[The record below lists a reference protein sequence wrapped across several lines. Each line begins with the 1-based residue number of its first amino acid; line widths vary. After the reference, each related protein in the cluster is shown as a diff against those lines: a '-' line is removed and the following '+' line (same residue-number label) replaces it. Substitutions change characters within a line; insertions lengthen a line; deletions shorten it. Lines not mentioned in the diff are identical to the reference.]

1 MTLAI
6 RIAGSC
12 FALAASFV
20 HAAEEHG
27 KTDVFAAPGVTL
39 AWAVARGPD
48 EARTFVVIRIAT
60 DIGINRYFTA
70 TGRDPFTQAEREWKP
85 ASLSSGR
92 AEIRVPRTAIADFP
106 RTELRFYSGMPG
118 AKPRLEVFYHGVPD
132 TTPEFDDAAR
142 LDAYLDDRIARA
154 RDLARRAQ

>member
-1 MTLAI
+1 MNAALRIVAI
-6 RIAGSC
+6 FMAIAMP
-12 FALAASFV
+12 FA

-60 DIGINRYFTA
+60 DIGINRHFTA

-85 ASLSSGR
+85 ATLASGR
-92 AEIRVPRTAIADFP
+92 AELRIPRAAIADFP
-106 RTELRFYSGMPG
+106 RMELRFYSGTPG

-154 RDLARRAQ
+154 RVR